1 MSDAQALVPV
11 DFTQLPA
18 TQMGSDDAFDDLAK
32 GGDFLARLQLCS
44 KDKYVIGDMIGPGH
58 WGIPESAE
66 EIVDLGKSID
76 VVPFARRPKA
86 VDLNDKDA
94 IITVYDMESDEFKR
108 IAAKS
113 MQQNSKCMYGPSFLV
128 YERSSCRFLEWFCGS
143 KSTRSEA
150 KKIYPYLALTAEDIE
165 KRGLNGVEPHGA
177 LPFTMNVKL
186 VVARFPP
193 YQKVIPS
200 VTQRQVQID
209 PRALGVDLVH
219 LGQLPGRETMVAAAL
234 DEVAVDAVVGV
245 EFTAIRVKVD
255 TRDDPCAEP
264 A

>member
-11 DFTQLPA
+11 DFTQLPS
-18 TQMGSDDAFDDLAK
+18 TQIGSDDAFDELAK

-44 KDKYVIGDMIGPGH
+44 KDKYVIGGMIGPGH

-66 EIVDLGKSID
+66 SIVDLGKSID

-128 YERSSCRFLEWFCGS
+128 YERSSCRYLEWFCGS

-150 KKIYPYLALTAEDIE
+150 KKVYPYLALTAEDIE
-165 KRGLNGVEPHGA
+165 KRGINGVEPHGA
-177 LPFTMNVKL
+177 LPFTLNNKL
-186 VVARFPP
+186 VEKRDFKWHAPVVVPCSTPFDAIPMKKIVFEMERFLNPPVQEVEKVNESGANSGRAR
-193 YQKVIPS
+193 
-200 VTQRQVQID
+200 
-209 PRALGVDLVH
+209 
-219 LGQLPGRETMVAAAL
+219 
-234 DEVAVDAVVGV
+234 
-245 EFTAIRVKVD
+245 
-255 TRDDPCAEP
+255 
-264 A
+264 